1 MVVIGGTPAEPSLL
15 ARSRVALMDEHDPL
29 SKQPYHTVEFMCLE
43 EATGRLDS
51 YLSTAT
57 SMAHTSIQAQVQ
69 ALEAG
74 GIVLRHAGI
83 LESSGRKGGSLSSIL
98 ASHALIHGAD
108 GDHFRNALAGA
119 AGQQR
124 LRLHR
129 IRVRDIEAHAVE
141 RLRKPIGRLLKTV
154 DELGRG
160 VGPPW
165 GADQKKAA
173 LLAWSLLAD
182 GRSALLADGR
192 G

>member
-1 MVVIGGTPAEPSLL
+1 MVVIGGTPAEPGLL
-15 ARSRVALMDEHDPL
+15 ARTRVALMDEHDPL

-43 EATGRLDS
+43 EATGRLDG

-57 SMAHTSIQAQVQ
+57 RMAHTSIQGQVQ
-69 ALEAG
+69 ALEAR

-119 AGQQR
+119 AEQQR

-129 IRVRDIEAHAVE
+129 VRVRDIEAHAVE
-141 RLRKPIGRLLKTV
+141 RLCKPIGRLLKTV
-154 DELGRG
+154 NELGRG

-182 GRSALLADGR
+182 GRR
-192 G
+192 